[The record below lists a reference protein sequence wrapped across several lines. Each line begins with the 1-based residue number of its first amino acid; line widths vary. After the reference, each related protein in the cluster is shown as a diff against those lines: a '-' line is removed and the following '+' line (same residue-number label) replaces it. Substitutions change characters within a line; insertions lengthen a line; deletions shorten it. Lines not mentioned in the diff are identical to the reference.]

1 MIPTA
6 SRNPRIVSVT
16 RNLIIANAVVFV
28 LSAFT
33 ELGRAL
39 YGYLALWPLPHTQI
53 WQPVT
58 YAFLHGGMWHLIFNM
73 FGLWMFGRVVERQWG
88 ARRYLLYYFV
98 CVVGAALVHLCAS
111 AMVGHGQF
119 TVGASGGVLGIV
131 LAFGMMF
138 PEVRLM
144 VFPIPYPIKA
154 KWAIV
159 GFIVISISLGITD
172 AVPSIAHFAHLGGM
186 LFGWLMIKHWRR
198 NKHGF

>member
-16 RNLIIANAVVFV
+16 RNLIIANAVIFV

-88 ARRYLLYYFV
+88 AR
-98 CVVGAALVHLCAS
+98 
-111 AMVGHGQF
+111 
-119 TVGASGGVLGIV
+119 
-131 LAFGMMF
+131 
-138 PEVRLM
+138 
-144 VFPIPYPIKA
+144 
-154 KWAIV
+154 
-159 GFIVISISLGITD
+159 
-172 AVPSIAHFAHLGGM
+172 
-186 LFGWLMIKHWRR
+186 
-198 NKHGF
+198 